1 MFLPSQLVEIS
12 QRFQPDVEDLQT
24 LLEEEQL
31 PVGSAECLQ
40 ELSTRLGSDPR
51 FRRDVSFMVRSM
63 LGREREEPGSMDVLG
78 VLIVAAGGARQEFE
92 SPAQQQVVREL
103 LRFVIQQRRPEAAAA
118 ITPAVVPVERRPD
131 MQTAI
136 EPRFAARQE
145 RPSPA
150 PLVVAPDPVA
160 MPSLLRDELESSS
173 RRAPVGWVVAV
184 LVVLAALGAGL
195 AIRRSGSKAGMQQAT
210 LATSPSATSAAYP
223 AASKPERRVIVPR
236 LRKPTHNLG
245 RSSPMLPGETRRHP
259 GRSEASL
266 SMPTAANR
274 RPRIDLRPEPLQ
286 PGPEL
291 KEPLSSVAVQPVPPH
306 HEPAA
311 VSLPADAARQRSA
324 PGSTDVSNVFAHPE
338 AAAIT
343 VANQVPPPAFHS
355 KDPVLIPRNKTAAA
369 AVPEPLGTVHGGS
382 MGSMVSNL
390 MYSPDPEY
398 PAEAIAA
405 GVEGEVTVR
414 AVVGPRGNVIDANV
428 VSGPPLLR
436 EAALDAVGRWRYR
449 PYEEDGKPMTV
460 ATTAIF
466 DFQIPRKH

>member
-12 QRFQPDVEDLQT
+12 QRFQPDVEDLRT
-24 LLEEEQL
+24 LLEEERL
-31 PVGSAECLQ
+31 PVGTAECLQ

-51 FRRDVSFMVRSM
+51 FRRDVAFVVRSM

-78 VLIVAAGGARQEFE
+78 VLIVAAGGGRQEFE
-92 SPAQQQVVREL
+92 TPSQQQLVREL

-118 ITPAVVPVERRPD
+118 IAPAVVPVERRPD
-131 MQTAI
+131 VPTTI

-150 PLVVAPDPVA
+150 PWVVAPDPVA

-195 AIRRSGSKAGMQQAT
+195 AIRRGGSKAGTQQAR
-210 LATSPSATSAAYP
+210 LATVPSAASPAYP
-223 AASKPERRVIVPR
+223 TASKPERRVIVPR
-236 LRKPTHNLG
+236 LRKPTHTLG
-245 RSSPMLPGETRRHP
+245 RSSSPIPSETRRHP
-259 GRSEASL
+259 GRSEGSL
-266 SMPTAANR
+266 PMATAANR
-274 RPRIDLRPEPLQ
+274 RPRIALRPEPLQ

-306 HEPAA
+306 HESAP
-311 VSLPADAARQRSA
+311 VSLPADATRQRST

-343 VANQVPPPAFHS
+343 AANQVPPPVFRS
-355 KDPVLIPRNKTAAA
+355 KDPVLIPRNKSAAA
-369 AVPEPLGTVHGGS
+369 AAEPEPLGTVHGGS

-414 AVVGPRGNVIDANV
+414 AVVGPRGNVVDASV

-449 PYEEDGKPMTV
+449 PYEQDGKPVAV

-466 DFQIPRKH
+466 DFQIPRN